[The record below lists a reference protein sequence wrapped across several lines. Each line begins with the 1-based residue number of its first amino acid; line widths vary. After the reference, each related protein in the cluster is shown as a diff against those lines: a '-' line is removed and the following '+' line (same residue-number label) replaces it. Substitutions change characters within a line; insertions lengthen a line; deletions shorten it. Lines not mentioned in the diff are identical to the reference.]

1 MANGNELWSCYRQLV
16 MEESDKWVM
25 WHPEW
30 IDRLNLKRPTS
41 PLMNIKGEFQLRWTI
56 EYAARASH
64 FRYFD
69 RYSEFIL
76 IIVIFIICACL
87 RLDRNI
93 LLLVGAVFGEG
104 DDLRLLIVASID
116 NLNVGRLWS
125 SAKIWPF
132 LLTSNLPQK
141 KPFTRY
147 TFVP

>member
-41 PLMNIKGEFQLRWTI
+41 PLMNIKGEFQLRWTCG
-56 EYAARASH
+56 ASN

-69 RYSEFIL
+69 RYSDFIL
-76 IIVIFIICACL
+76 IIFGILVFIFCARL
-87 RLDRNI
+87 RLDGLI
-93 LLLVGAVFGEG
+93 LLVGDVLGKG
-104 DDLRLLIVASID
+104 NGLSLLIAASID
-116 NLNVGRLWS
+116 NRNVGRLRRTS
-125 SAKIWPF
+125 KDWPVF
-132 LLTSNLPQK
+132 RTLNHLHK
-141 KPFTRY
+141 KPFTQY